1 MNEIIESMNYR
12 YNNPT
17 VNLPVDRKIVEKF
30 LEQHHNKN
38 IVDSFVLWTSMSK
51 ENINNN
57 LVDLINSN
65 VKVNEEEKQK
75 IV

>member
-1 MNEIIESMNYR
+1 MNEIIDSMNYR

-17 VNLPVDRKIVEKF
+17 INLSVDRKVVEKF
-30 LEQHHNKN
+30 LEQHRERNV
-38 IVDSFVLWTSMSK
+38 IEAFTLWASMSK
-51 ENINNN
+51 ENINNS

-65 VKVNEEEKQK
+65 VKINDEEKQK